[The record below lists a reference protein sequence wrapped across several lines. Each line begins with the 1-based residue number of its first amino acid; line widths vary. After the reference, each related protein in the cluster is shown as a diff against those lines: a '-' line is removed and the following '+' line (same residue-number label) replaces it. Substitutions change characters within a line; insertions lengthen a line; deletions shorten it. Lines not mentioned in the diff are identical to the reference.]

1 MGFRE
6 FFRGTT
12 AADDEARAPAP
23 ENELPLL
30 GGVHRVERHMTGG
43 GSTPPRGSSNDRLV
57 ALCRWGAS
65 RNDPAGA

>member
-43 GSTPPRGSSNDRLV
+43 GSTPPPEFEQRPPCGSL
-57 ALCRWGAS
+57 
-65 RNDPAGA
+65 

>member
-12 AADDEARAPAP
+12 AADDEARALPAP

-43 GSTPPRGSSNDRLV
+43 RVHTTPEFEQRPLGSSL
-57 ALCRWGAS
+57 
-65 RNDPAGA
+65 